1 MQRGQDTKPSERW
14 LHTDALQHRI
24 APCSHEHDHSI
35 NDKGLEGDCVGT
47 SRLGGARGVTVL
59 GRWAQPQS
67 HSLWSEMG
75 LIEEMSP
82 GVPWG
87 QSGFHY
93 LGQNLDQGAGV
104 MQN

>member
-1 MQRGQDTKPSERW
+1 M
-14 LHTDALQHRI
+14 
-24 APCSHEHDHSI
+24 
-35 NDKGLEGDCVGT
+35 
-47 SRLGGARGVTVL
+47 L